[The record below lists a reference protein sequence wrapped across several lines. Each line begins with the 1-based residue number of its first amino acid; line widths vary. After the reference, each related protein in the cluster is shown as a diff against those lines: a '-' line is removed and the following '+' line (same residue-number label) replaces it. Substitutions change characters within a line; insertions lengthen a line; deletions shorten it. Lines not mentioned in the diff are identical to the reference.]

1 MSASLLGWE
10 DAGASLL
17 GGLYSV
23 HKGVRAGLRLALEHT
38 HTTRDE
44 QEERRKDGC
53 LLVICTE
60 KGTIVVR
67 IESNLTKCNG
77 TAHCNQ

>member
-23 HKGVRAGLRLALEHT
+23 HQEVRAGLRLALEHT
-38 HTTRDE
+38 HDE
-44 QEERRKDGC
+44 GRTGRAKEGWVSVGDLYRKRNSRGQ
-53 LLVICTE
+53 
-60 KGTIVVR
+60 
-67 IESNLTKCNG
+67 N
-77 TAHCNQ
+77 